1 MKRYSLLLLLLS
13 TLSFSQQTQSVDFK
27 SVFGKIAINPITK
40 TVSGQI
46 NYDFEVLFS
55 IDTIKIDAQRMTF
68 STVKI
73 NNKEVQFKNS
83 GKQLLLFEGFE
94 KGKNTLTFEYEATP
108 KQAMYFIGS
117 VETDNL
123 QIWTQGQGKY
133 TSHWFPSFDD
143 VNEKVV
149 FNLDITFD
157 AFYQVISNGILN
169 KKEKVNNEITWSY
182 QMKKPMSSY
191 LLMLAIGKFEEQ
203 KLTSKTGIPLYLYI
217 EKEDEAKFEPTYRYS
232 KEIFDFFEKEIGV
245 KYPWEVYKQIPVRDF
260 LYAGMENTS
269 ATLFSRD
276 FVVDNIGFNDRNY
289 VNVNAHEL
297 AHQWFGD
304 LVTAESGK
312 HHWLQEGFAT
322 YYALLAE
329 KKVFGD
335 DYFYYKLY
343 QTAQQLKEAE
353 SHDTIPVLNEKASSL
368 TFYQKGA
375 WALHVLREGVGEKIF
390 KKAVK
395 NYLKKHAFQN
405 VNTQDFFNE
414 IKKLSKY
421 DLNNFSKAWLE
432 QSGFDSQ
439 KANQLLYK
447 NEAIKVL
454 VEIKKLRDKPFKDKK
469 EIFERTMQSNAFYP
483 IKEEIIFQLENL
495 SFEEKSSL
503 LRLAMRTNTIQVRQA
518 IAKTMPKI
526 PLNFKSEY
534 ETLFNDESYI
544 TREIV
549 LNTFWSQF
557 PEEQKQL
564 LDKSKSWIGFNDKN
578 LRMLWLTLA
587 LGTKDYQAG
596 NKVKFYE
603 ELLEY
608 CSPKHES
615 SIRQNALENLLFIN
629 KNDQN
634 VLQYLVNA
642 TTNHKWQFTKF
653 AREKIRLLLKNKNHK
668 TYFEELLSKL
678 SENEKVQLRK
688 LLSEK

>member
-1 MKRYSLLLLLLS
+1 
-13 TLSFSQQTQSVDFK
+13 SVDFK
-27 SVFGKIAINPITK
+27 SVLGKIAVNPITK

-46 NYDFEVLFS
+46 NYDFEVLSS

-83 GKQLLLFEGFE
+83 GKQLQLFEGFE
-94 KGKNTLTFEYEATP
+94 KGKNTLTFDYETTP
-108 KQAMYFIGS
+108 KQTMYFIGS

-149 FNLDITFD
+149 FNLNIAFD
-157 AFYQVISNGILN
+157 STYQVISNGFLN

-276 FVVDNIGFNDRNY
+276 FVVDNIGFNDKNY

-304 LVTAESGK
+304 MITAESGK

-329 KKVFGD
+329 KKVFGE

-343 QTAQQLKEAE
+343 QTAQQLKEAAV
-353 SHDTIPVLNEKASSL
+353 HDTIPVLNEKASSL

-375 WALHVLREGVGEKIF
+375 WALHVLRDGVGDKVF

-405 VNTQDFFNE
+405 VDTADFFNE
-414 IKKLSKY
+414 IRKLSKY
-421 DLNNFSKAWLE
+421 DLNNFSKVWLE
-432 QSGFDSQ
+432 QSGFESQ
-439 KANQLLYK
+439 KANELLSK

-454 VEIKKLRDKPFKDKK
+454 IGIQKLREKPFKDKK
-469 EIFERTMQSNAFYP
+469 QIFERTMQSNAYFS
-483 IKEEIIFQLENL
+483 IKEEIIFQLKNVP
-495 SFEEKSSL
+495 FEEKSDL
-503 LRLAMRTNTIQVRQA
+503 LRLAMRTNSIQVRQA
-518 IAKTMPKI
+518 IAQTMSKVPVE
-526 PLNFKSEY
+526 FKPEY

-564 LDKSKSWIGFNDKN
+564 LDKSKNWIGFNDKN
-578 LRMLWLTLA
+578 LRILWLTLA
-587 LGTKDYQAG
+587 LGTKDYQAE
-596 NKVKFYE
+596 NKAKFYD
-603 ELLEY
+603 ELLDY
-608 CSPKHES
+608 GSPKHES

-653 AREKIRLLLKNKNHK
+653 AREKIRLLLKNKNHR
-668 TYFEELLSKL
+668 TYFEKLLHKVP
-678 SENEKVQLRK
+678 ENEKVQLQK